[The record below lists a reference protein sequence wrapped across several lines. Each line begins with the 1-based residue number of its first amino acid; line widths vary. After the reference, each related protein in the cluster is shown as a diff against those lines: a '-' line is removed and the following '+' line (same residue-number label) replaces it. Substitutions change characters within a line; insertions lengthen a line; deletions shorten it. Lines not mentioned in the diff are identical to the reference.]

1 VEWNDW
7 HTRVW
12 RGNVATAARAVIPTG
27 YGELDRALPGGGWPL
42 GAITEVLVD
51 GYGVGELGLLMPAL
65 KALTKESP
73 AKPEKWVSWIAPPFV
88 PYAPALQQ
96 HGVNIDRLLM
106 IHPTSGNKNR
116 LWAIEQAVR
125 SGASAGV
132 LAWVAAADAGTDAR
146 GRAMQARS
154 WMPAVGQ
161 RREQLPRAIAEDVI
175 LRRLQ
180 LAAEDQGC
188 WVLLFRPASA
198 HLQRSPAALR
208 IRLLHA
214 HTGTRVEII
223 KCRGGRPGVVD
234 IAGFALDGAA
244 SGLASR

>member
-1 VEWNDW
+1 M
-7 HTRVW
+7 W
-12 RGNVATAARAVIPTG
+12 RGKVATVARAVIPTG
-27 YGELDRALPGGGWPL
+27 FHELDRALPGGGWPL
-42 GAITEVLVD
+42 GAITEILVD
-51 GYGVGELGLLMPAL
+51 GYGIGELGLLMPAL
-65 KALTKESP
+65 EALTKEDP
-73 AKPEKWVSWIAPPFV
+73 IRPKKWIAWIAPPFV

-132 LAWVAAADAGTDAR
+132 LAWVAAA
-146 GRAMQARS
+146 
-154 WMPAVGQ
+154 
-161 RREQLPRAIAEDVI
+161 EDVI

-198 HLQRSPAALR
+198 RLQRSPAALR
-208 IRLLHA
+208 IHLLQAQSPA
-214 HTGTRVEII
+214 HPATRVEII

-234 IAGFALDGAA
+234 LAGFALDSAA
-244 SGLASR
+244 SGQVSRQ